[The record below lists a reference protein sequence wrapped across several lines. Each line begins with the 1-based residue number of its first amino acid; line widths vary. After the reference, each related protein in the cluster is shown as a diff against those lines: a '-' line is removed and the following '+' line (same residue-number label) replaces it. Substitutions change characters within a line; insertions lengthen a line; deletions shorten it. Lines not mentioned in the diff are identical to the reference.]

1 MCDSIGEWVAS
12 TRLPEQVREV
22 DFAGH
27 DFAEELG
34 HCQVGEEVGAD
45 FLERDDDGGVVLRH
59 EEEQG
64 VHGSPQIMPMAFI

>member
-1 MCDSIGEWVAS
+1 MCTPLAAFW
-12 TRLPEQVREV
+12 LPSMRGDGEV

-45 FLERDDDGGVVLRH
+45 LFERDDDGSVVLRH